1 MADISTQKDIDILIR
16 HFYTK
21 LLSDPAIS
29 FVFDGLDLEAH
40 LPRVVHFW
48 AFVLLDADGYKT
60 NVFEKHMHLPIQLEQ
75 FNIWLEHFTCAVDE
89 LYEGEKA
96 EMAKQRATVLTYT
109 FSSKWEKLK
118 SWLFYKRGNA
128 YF

>member
-1 MADISTQKDIDILIR
+1 MHDITKLQDIDILIR
-16 HFYTK
+16 HFYSK
-21 LLSDPAIS
+21 LLSDPAIN

-40 LPRVVHFW
+40 FPRVVHFW

-60 NVFEKHMHLPIQLEQ
+60 NVFEKHAHLPIRLEQ
-75 FNIWLEHFTCAVDE
+75 FNIWLGHFTTAVDD
-89 LYEGEKA
+89 LYHGEKA

-118 SWLFYKRGNA
+118 T
-128 YF
+128 